1 MLQATLKR
9 PFPILAGTYMFVVQ
23 FALVGYSILRTT
35 QHRMFLVAI
44 PVAAAVFLGSGFLL
58 WTIPRFWRWVAA
70 IFFAVV
76 ILGSIR
82 DYADSPAHSAA
93 RTLVTWVLIPIMT
106 WLVYALALGKP
117 VRAYIEY
124 LSSTATAASR
134 KRELFIG
141 TTAVFVAV
149 GCVVSYTAYLDH
161 LMKVILAH
169 PGIRLEADAFVPVK
183 VSETRK
189 INLGYARFSI
199 PSTIRGDPVLVS
211 PAGLIGIGPAPS
223 YSLILAVPQPDSQI
237 SAILHS
243 VSQLSHRNVETR
255 FELRKMELAQQPFSA
270 WQIPV
275 MGANNAKLG
284 TMLLAL
290 KSMEFGTAS
299 SVRTYE
305 NGRLGVVISGGRPA
319 NVFIEDLRARIVQN
333 ILVNGP
339 VSNVDAVVSALV
351 SDYELNGTA
360 ATQALVLRSIDS
372 AGIRTPVSTDFSI
385 KVPTPKNP

>member
-9 PFPILAGTYMFVVQ
+9 PFPILAGAYVFGAQ

-44 PVAAAVFLGSGFLL
+44 PVAAAVFLGSGVLL

-70 IFFAVV
+70 FFFAIV

-82 DYADSPAHSAA
+82 DYAESPAHSAA
-93 RTLVTWVLIPIMT
+93 QTLVTWVLILIMA
-106 WLVYALALGKP
+106 WLVYALTLGRP
-117 VRAYIEY
+117 VRAYIGD

-134 KRELFIG
+134 KRELIIG

-149 GCVVSYTAYLDH
+149 GCVVGYTAYLDR

-183 VSETRK
+183 VPETRK
-189 INLGYARFSI
+189 INLGYVRFSI
-199 PSTIRGDPVLVS
+199 PATIRGDPVLLS
-211 PAGLIGIGPAPS
+211 PTGLIGIGSAPS
-223 YSLILAVPQPDSQI
+223 YSLLIAVPQPDGEI

-243 VSQLSHRNVETR
+243 VSQLSRRSVETR

-270 WQIPV
+270 WQIPI
-275 MGANNAKLG
+275 MGGNNAKLG

-299 SVRTYE
+299 SVRIYE
-305 NGRLGVVISGGRPA
+305 NGRLGIFISGGRPA
-319 NVFIEDLRARIVQN
+319 NVFVEDLKARIVQN

-351 SDYELNGTA
+351 NDYEMNGAA
-360 ATQALVLRSIDS
+360 ATQALVQRSIDS
-372 AGIRTPVSTDFSI
+372 VGIRAPESNEVTI
-385 KVPTPKNP
+385 KVPPPKSP